1 MLRRNIIKF
10 PSNWQHIINIHVLP
24 LSPAQTH
31 MNAYELLQSHSVL
44 QKKILIICVTAL
56 FQLHR
61 TCQNTELNVSFTHS
75 DCS

>member
-1 MLRRNIIKF
+1 MLRRNIIMF

-44 QKKILIICVTAL
+44 QKKNINNLCHSSVSAA
-56 FQLHR
+56 
-61 TCQNTELNVSFTHS
+61 QNMSKH
-75 DCS
+75 